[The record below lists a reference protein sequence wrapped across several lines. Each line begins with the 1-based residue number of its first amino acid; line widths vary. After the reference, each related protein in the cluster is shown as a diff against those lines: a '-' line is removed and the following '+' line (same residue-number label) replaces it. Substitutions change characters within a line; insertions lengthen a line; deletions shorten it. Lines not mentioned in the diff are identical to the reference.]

1 MNIENSVM
9 LVLIEISHAVKLTYF
24 SIKLQYV
31 KRTAQNCVLVTQIIL
46 NKKTKQCLLFPFS
59 VQG

>member
-1 MNIENSVM
+1 M

-31 KRTAQNCVLVTQIIL
+31 NRTAQNCSCDPDNI
-46 NKKTKQCLLFPFS
+46 K
-59 VQG
+59 